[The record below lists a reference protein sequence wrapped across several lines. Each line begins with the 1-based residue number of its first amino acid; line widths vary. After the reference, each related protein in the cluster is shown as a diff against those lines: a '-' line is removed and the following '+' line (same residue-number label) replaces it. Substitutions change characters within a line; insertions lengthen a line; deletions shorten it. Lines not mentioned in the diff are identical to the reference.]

1 MVVRVLRRN
10 VRSGSR
16 DGRSERA
23 RPPGDI
29 RPSPVARSRGSRY
42 GARPVP
48 KPMRRL
54 PRVLPTAA
62 LAITLM
68 ALGALAPEAG
78 AQAPRCRGQ
87 AAFVCGTINV
97 PLDYSGR
104 VPGTVALRF
113 AARRTFPRTG
123 KVIFALTGGPGQQGI
138 DFATASA
145 VSLEPALR
153 QYRLVTLDQRGTGR
167 SGVLRC
173 PSLQSSRALDV
184 VAPTKL
190 AACAARIGP
199 RRQFYTSA
207 DTVLDLESL
216 RKSLG
221 ATKVALMG
229 ISYGTHVA
237 LQYARAFPQNVDR
250 LMLDS
255 IVGPNGPDAFLLDTY
270 RTLPRILREQ
280 CANNRCAGATRD
292 PVADVGALVTRINT
306 RGPLRGTFFDA
317 AGRRQRT
324 SYSAAEQLLWLLS
337 SGDLNPLLR
346 AALPGA
352 IGAARRGD
360 TAELMRLKR
369 IADGGPTPAT
379 DLSAGL
385 FVTTGCLDTPLPYSI
400 ATSPLDARP
409 AAAQAALAAIPPT
422 EYTPFDPRTVQLS
435 SYVDD
440 CSLWPNDLARPPFTG
455 PLPDVPALLLGGRL
469 DTRTPIENARATA
482 AQLPHA
488 SVVTLRGSGHDA
500 TDSDDT
506 GCIATATSRFFAGRT
521 VGQPCKGRDNGFRPL
536 PAPPRSLSAFRS
548 APGVGGARGRAVFA
562 VLDTVNDAIITAI
575 QLEGEQLAPRGGGL
589 RGGSFRLLDDDSRLR
604 MRRYS
609 FVPGVRVT
617 GTLRAGESDITGRLT
632 VTGPRGASG
641 FVSLTRGGGATGR
654 LGGRPFTYRPG
665 RGASAALAGAHRVG
679 VAAAPDVLRRLVHR
693 GTRRLV
699 P

>member
-1 MVVRVLRRN
+1 M
-10 VRSGSR
+10 G
-16 DGRSERA
+16 EFPARA
-23 RPPGDI
+23 
-29 RPSPVARSRGSRY
+29 VARARGSRY

-48 KPMRRL
+48 EPMRRL

-62 LAITLM
+62 LAITLI
-68 ALGALAPEAG
+68 ALGTLAPAAG
-78 AQAPRCRGQ
+78 AQAPRLTSCPDQ
-87 AAFVCGTINV
+87 SAFGCGSITV

-104 VPGTVALRF
+104 VPGTVSLRF

-123 KVIFALTGGPGQQGI
+123 KVLFALTGGPGQQGI
-138 DFATASA
+138 DFATPSA
-145 VSLEPALR
+145 LSLSPALR
-153 QYRLVTLDQRGTGR
+153 QYRIVTLDQRGTGK

-184 VAPTKL
+184 VAPTAL

-216 RKSLG
+216 RKALG

-250 LMLDS
+250 LVLDS
-255 IVGPNGPDAFLLDTY
+255 IVGPDGPDPFLLDTY

-280 CANNRCAGATRD
+280 CANNRCAGATAD
-292 PVADVGALVTRINT
+292 PVADVGALVNRINT
-306 RGPLRGTFFDA
+306 SGPLRGRFFDA
-317 AGRRQRT
+317 AGRPQRT
-324 SYSAAEQLLWLLS
+324 SYAAAEQLLWLLS

-360 TAELMRLKR
+360 TAQLMRLKR
-369 IADGGPTPAT
+369 IADGGPTPTT

-385 FVTTGCLDTPLPYSI
+385 FVTTGCLDTPLPYQL
-400 ATSPLDARP
+400 ATTPP
-409 AAAQAALAAIPPT
+409 AARVAASQAALAAIPPT
-422 EYTPFDPRTVQLS
+422 EYTPFDAQTVLRS
-435 SYVDD
+435 SFVDD
-440 CSLWPNDLARPPFTG
+440 CSLWPGDVARPPFTG

-482 AQLPHA
+482 AQLPHS
-488 SVVTLRGSGHDA
+488 SVVTLHGSGHDA

-506 GCIATATSRFFAGRT
+506 GCIARATSRFFAGQT
-521 VGQPCKGRDNGFRPL
+521 VGDPCRGRDNSFRPL
-536 PAPPRSLSAFRS
+536 PSPPRSLSDFRS
-548 APGVGGARGRAVFA
+548 APGVGGVRGRTVFA
-562 VLDTVNDAIITAI
+562 TLDSVNDAIITAI

-589 RGGSFRLLDDDSRLR
+589 RAGSFRLFDQDSKLS

-617 GTLRAGESDITGRLT
+617 GTLRAGNSDITGRLA

-641 FVSLTRGGGATGR
+641 FVTLTRGGGATGR

-665 RGASAALAGAHRVG
+665 RGASAARAGAHRVG
-679 VAAAPDVLRRLVHR
+679 VAATPNLLRRLVHP